1 MSTFG
6 SLKIDFFRSIKL
18 KKNSRANGEKFG
30 FCQQTWVPFIVIKW
44 HFSNYL
50 IFSLVGIWL
59 FFKKIDDKAF
69 IFVNHTFITLGIV
82 SFEQNFEC
90 VACIF
95 TIFKENW
102 IVTNG
107 FLWASVVSKV
117 KKIHYCLRQLSKLKG
132 LLQKIFVEKKSEI

>member
-1 MSTFG
+1 MSAVYCY
-6 SLKIDFFRSIKL
+6 KVWFFNFLII
-18 KKNSRANGEKFG
+18 F
-30 FCQQTWVPFIVIKW
+30 
-44 HFSNYL
+44 FSC
-50 IFSLVGIWL
+50 IWL
-59 FFKKIDDKAF
+59 FWKKTDDKAF

-117 KKIHYCLRQLSKLKG
+117 KKIHYCSGSRELKSRNLFLNSKMTEISWFVPYFISN
-132 LLQKIFVEKKSEI
+132 LLMRHKLAKMAHCAV